1 MSKATEMD
9 ASDMVS
15 VNVIVPLVQ
24 YREVAILIST
34 DPSRRSWRSEQSCH
48 LLVDSP
54 PKCDCGHLPDQVK
67 SWV

>member
-48 LLVDSP
+48 LWIVHQNVIVGIYP
-54 PKCDCGHLPDQVK
+54 IR
-67 SWV
+67 